1 MSPRSTTTGAATSSP
16 GLDAFSEPSPEVVRR
31 PCHPVRMEAMN
42 VRRNRIIAG
51 AMVVAIGVGSA
62 ALASGAP
69 ARPAATYKL
78 SASKSSLKFNVTK
91 ITAKAGKVTLRMA
104 NPASFKHAVA
114 IKGHGSGK
122 TVGKGGTSTV
132 TATLKKGTY
141 TFYCPVPGHEAAG
154 MKGTLVVK

>member
-1 MSPRSTTTGAATSSP
+1 
-16 GLDAFSEPSPEVVRR
+16 
-31 PCHPVRMEAMN
+31 MEASN
-42 VRRNRIIAG
+42 VRSNRIIAG

-78 SASKSSLKFNVTK
+78 SASKSALKFNVTK
-91 ITAKAGKVTLRMA
+91 ITAKAGKVTLSMA

-114 IKGHGSGK
+114 IKGHGTGK